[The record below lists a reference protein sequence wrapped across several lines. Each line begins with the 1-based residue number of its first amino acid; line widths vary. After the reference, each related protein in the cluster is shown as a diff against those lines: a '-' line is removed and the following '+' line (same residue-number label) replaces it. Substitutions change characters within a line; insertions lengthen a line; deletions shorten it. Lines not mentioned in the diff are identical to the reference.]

1 MSVLAL
7 THTQTP
13 SLFSS
18 SLLLFFSSSFF
29 FLFSSRYRSI
39 AEQATGQ
46 VASVRQQS
54 QIDRL
59 ESIQLS
65 EKERKN
71 FETKVM

>member
-18 SLLLFFSSSFF
+18 SLLLFFSSSSS
-29 FLFSSRYRSI
+29 FSSRYRSI